1 MNLRSTQKMNLPS
14 KQKMNLR
21 STQEED
27 TQLIYLNKFNNVR
40 ECLGRGIQWINVKAH

>member
-1 MNLRSTQKMNLPS
+1 MKLSS

-27 TQLIYLNKFNNVR
+27 TQQEKGRLFDNLIYLNKFNNVR
-40 ECLGRGIQWINVKAH
+40 EGLGRGIQ